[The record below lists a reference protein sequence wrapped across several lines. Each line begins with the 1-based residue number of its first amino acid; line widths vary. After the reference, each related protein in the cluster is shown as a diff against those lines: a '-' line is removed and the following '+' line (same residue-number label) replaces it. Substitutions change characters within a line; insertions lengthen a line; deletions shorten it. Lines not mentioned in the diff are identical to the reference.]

1 MTYQIKTN
9 IICYKIHLSFWLNND
24 KLNLDPLSKPS
35 LSEVPMKTIAY
46 ISAAI
51 LIFFGVI
58 FIWGAFS
65 PQGSPGWLLV
75 GGMLVLVGFGI
86 IWFAS
91 RSKPGTAGE
100 PGTNVTLKVD
110 LPANVGMDTL
120 KCKSCGGAL
129 TPDNIKM
136 VAGAPVVTCPYC
148 NTTYQLTE
156 EPKW

>member
-1 MTYQIKTN
+1 M
-9 IICYKIHLSFWLNND
+9 KI
-24 KLNLDPLSKPS
+24 
-35 LSEVPMKTIAY
+35 IAY
-46 ISAAI
+46 IAAAI
-51 LIFFGVI
+51 LIFFGVL

-65 PQGSPGWLLV
+65 PNGSAGWIPIGVISV
-75 GGMLVLVGFGI
+75 GIGFGI

-91 RSKPGTAGE
+91 RMKPASQAGD
-100 PGTNVTLKVD
+100 NVVLKVD
-110 LPANVGMDTL
+110 LPANVNMDTL